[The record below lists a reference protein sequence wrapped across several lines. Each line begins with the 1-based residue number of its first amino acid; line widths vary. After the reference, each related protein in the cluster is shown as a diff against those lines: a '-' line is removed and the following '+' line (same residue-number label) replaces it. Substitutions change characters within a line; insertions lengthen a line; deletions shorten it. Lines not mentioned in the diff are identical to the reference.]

1 LLKQD
6 CELDQDEVNREEMK
20 YPEFRKSWPK
30 INNSTSKGKID
41 PALVWLEIKSY
52 IKGSLEALQ
61 LDSDERD
68 DPMHRSDLSEL
79 VLILE
84 NSEGETARIEFAV
97 MPSIC
102 GECSQDILKR
112 SWKPIMQKWR
122 KKTVQVQRFYSLYKK
137 LNSLKFTYNLL
148 NYLNTRHLLYNP

>member
-1 LLKQD
+1 
-6 CELDQDEVNREEMK
+6 MK
-20 YPEFRKSWPK
+20 YPKFRKSWPK
-30 INNSTSKGKID
+30 TNNSTSKSKID

-84 NSEGETARIEFAV
+84 GSKGETARIELLV
-97 MPSIC
+97 MPAIC

-112 SWKPIMQKWR
+112 TWKPIMQK
-122 KKTVQVQRFYSLYKK
+122 
-137 LNSLKFTYNLL
+137 
-148 NYLNTRHLLYNP
+148 